1 MRVSICVAQGLLLSG
16 AMLQGHV
23 WAQND
28 GSGPVAGIYSCV
40 DNKGRKLTSDRPIA
54 ECMDREQRVLNPSGT
69 VKAKVGPSLT
79 ARERTE
85 AEARAKQEED
95 ARALQIE
102 QRRRER
108 ALVLRYPNREVHD
121 KERAE
126 ALAHVAAAQQAA
138 SQRIDELLVDRRKI
152 EEEMEF
158 YKKDPNR
165 APPALR
171 RQMDDIAHGIDEQKR
186 FLAERDNETGRINA
200 RLDDELGR
208 LRQLWLAHSRPV
220 TVTVTVP
227 APSAKKTP

>member
-1 MRVSICVAQGLLLSG
+1 MRVPVCAAQGLLLFG
-16 AMLQGHV
+16 ALLHGHV

-54 ECMDREQRVLNPSGT
+54 ECLDREQRVLNPSGT

-79 ARERTE
+79 AQERAA

-95 ARALQIE
+95 AGALRIE

-108 ALVLRYPNREVHD
+108 ALVLRYPNQEMHD
-121 KERAE
+121 KERAQ
-126 ALAHVAAAQQAA
+126 ALAHVAAAKQAA
-138 SQRIDELLVDRRKI
+138 SQRIDELVVDRRKI
-152 EEEMEF
+152 ELAMEF

-165 APPALR
+165 APPTLR
-171 RQMDDIAHGIDEQKR
+171 RQMEDVAHGIDEQKR
-186 FLAERDNETGRINA
+186 FLVEQDNEARRINA
-200 RLDDELGR
+200 RLDEELGR
-208 LRQLWLAHSRPV
+208 LRQLWLAQGRSV
-220 TVTVTVP
+220 TAP

>member
-1 MRVSICVAQGLLLSG
+1 MRVPVCAAQGLLLFG
-16 AMLQGHV
+16 ALLHGHV

-79 ARERTE
+79 AQEQAA

-95 ARALQIE
+95 ARALRIE

-108 ALVLRYPNREVHD
+108 ALVLRYPNQEMHD
-121 KERAE
+121 MARAQ
-126 ALAHVAAAQQAA
+126 ALAHVAAAKQAA
-138 SQRIDELLVDRRKI
+138 SQRIDELVVDRRKI
-152 EEEMEF
+152 ELAMEF

-171 RQMDDIAHGIDEQKR
+171 RQTEDVAHGIDEQKR
-186 FLAERDNETGRINA
+186 FLVEQDNETRRINA
-200 RLDDELGR
+200 RLDEELGR
-208 LRQLWLAHSRPV
+208 LRQLWLAQGRPV
-220 TVTVTVP
+220 TAP